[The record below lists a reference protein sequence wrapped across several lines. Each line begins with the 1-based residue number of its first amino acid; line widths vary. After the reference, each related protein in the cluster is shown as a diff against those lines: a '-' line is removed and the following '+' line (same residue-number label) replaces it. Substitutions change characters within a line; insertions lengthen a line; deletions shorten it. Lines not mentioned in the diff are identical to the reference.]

1 MRFLLYIA
9 RTYPRRTG
17 VVLLSLWAAAMA
29 EGFSLSSMLP
39 IVSTLPQLGAD
50 RLPEPV
56 ARVLGLL
63 QLNASLPVLLGCV
76 VLGMLVKSILALLAN
91 RYVGH
96 TVARL
101 ATDLRLGLIRSLI
114 RARWSY
120 TVHQS
125 LGALS
130 NAVSSESMRASNAY
144 LYASTAA
151 MMTIQ
156 AMVYAAV
163 AAMVSWQAALS
174 CLGAGLLVLL
184 SLGSLV
190 RMAKRAGRR
199 QTRLFRQLAARLAD
213 GLLSIKPLKAMG
225 QEDLLDK
232 ALEHETMAL
241 NRAVRREVTSKQA
254 LKAIQEP
261 LMASLVACGF
271 FLAIR
276 YASMPREQ
284 IFVLAFLLARVLAQ
298 LTKVQQELQNMIHA
312 QSAFWSIH
320 DLTMEAER
328 AAEVPGGHKPPL
340 LNQAIT
346 VERVT
351 FGYEAEKPVLRGV
364 QLVIPVH
371 TFTALVG
378 PSGSGKTTLVDMII
392 GLLTPTSG
400 RILLDRVPL
409 AEIDQL
415 AWRHRIGYVP
425 QDTFLLHD
433 TIANNISL
441 GDPACTEQDIHWALE
456 AAGALEFVMA
466 LPKGIHALVG
476 ERGATLSG
484 GQRQRVAIARALVR
498 RPALLVLDEA
508 TSNLD
513 EDSEQAVCDTL
524 GRLKESVTILAI
536 SHRPAIVEA
545 ADCAYRLEGGVCS
558 ALFDRRWPLAAAQ
571 GNRQD

>member
-1 MRFLLYIA
+1 MRFLAYMI
-9 RTYPRRTG
+9 RTYPRRTAI
-17 VVLLSLWAAAMA
+17 VLVSLWAAALA

-50 RLPEPV
+50 ALPESV
-56 ARVLGLL
+56 AQVLNLL
-63 QLNASLPVLLGCV
+63 QLHASLPVLLGCV
-76 VLGMLVKSILALLAN
+76 MLGMLIKSVLALLAN

-101 ATDLRLGLIRSLI
+101 ATDLRLGLIRALI
-114 RARWSY
+114 HARWSY

-151 MMTIQ
+151 MLSIQ

-163 AAMVSWQAALS
+163 AAMVSWQAALA
-174 CLGAGLLVLL
+174 CLSAGVLVLL

-232 ALEHETMAL
+232 ALEHETLSL

-261 LMASLVACGF
+261 LMAILVASGF

-298 LTKVQQELQNMIHA
+298 LTKVQQELQNMTHA
-312 QSAFWSIH
+312 QSAFWAIH
-320 DLTMEAER
+320 DLTAEAQQ
-328 AAEVPGGHKPPL
+328 AAEIPGGHEIPTLTK
-340 LNQAIT
+340 AIA
-346 VERVT
+346 VERVS
-351 FGYEAEKPVLRGV
+351 FSYEPDKPILRGV
-364 QLVIPVH
+364 SLVIAAH
-371 TFTALVG
+371 AFTALVG

-392 GLLTPTSG
+392 GLLTPTAG

-409 AEIDQL
+409 AEIDQR
-415 AWRHRIGYVP
+415 AWRCSIGYVP

-433 TIANNISL
+433 TIALNVSL
-441 GDPACTEQDIHWALE
+441 GDPACTEEDIRWALK
-456 AAGALEFVMA
+456 AAGAWEFVMA
-466 LPKGIHALVG
+466 LPQGMYTLVG

-513 EDSEQAVCDTL
+513 EASEQALCTTL
-524 GRLKESVTILAI
+524 VGLKETVTILAI

-558 ALFDRRWPLAAAQ
+558 ALFDRRWPLAVSQ
-571 GNRQD
+571 GKRLD

>member
-1 MRFLLYIA
+1 MRFLAYIV
-9 RTYPRRTG
+9 RTYPRRTAI
-17 VVLLSLWAAAMA
+17 VLVSLWAAALA

-50 RLPEPV
+50 ALPEPV
-56 ARVLGLL
+56 ARVLNLL
-63 QLNASLPVLLGCV
+63 QLHASLPVLLGCV
-76 VLGMLVKSILALLAN
+76 MLGMLIKSALALLAN

-101 ATDLRLGLIRSLI
+101 ATDLRLGLIRALI
-114 RARWSY
+114 HARWSY

-151 MMTIQ
+151 MLTIQ

-163 AAMVSWQAALS
+163 AAMVSWQAALA

-225 QEDLLDK
+225 QEDLLDR
-232 ALEHETMAL
+232 ALEHETLSL

-298 LTKVQQELQNMIHA
+298 LTKVQQELQNMTHA
-312 QSAFWSIH
+312 QSAFWAIH
-320 DLTMEAER
+320 DLTAEAEQ
-328 AAEVPGGHKPPL
+328 AAETPGGREPPTLTKAIAVEKVSFSYEPDKP
-340 LNQAIT
+340 I
-346 VERVT
+346 
-351 FGYEAEKPVLRGV
+351 LRGV
-364 QLVIPVH
+364 NMVIPVH

-392 GLLTPTSG
+392 GLLTPTAG
-400 RILLDRVPL
+400 CILLDRVPL
-409 AEIDQL
+409 AEIDQR
-415 AWRHRIGYVP
+415 AWRHSIGYVP

-433 TIANNISL
+433 TIAINVSL
-441 GDPACTEQDIHWALE
+441 GDPACTEQDIRWALE
-456 AAGALEFVMA
+456 AAGAWEFVTAM
-466 LPKGIHALVG
+466 PQGMHTLVG

-513 EDSEQAVCDTL
+513 EASEQALCVTL
-524 GRLKESVTILAI
+524 VRLKETVTILAI

-558 ALFDRRWPLAAAQ
+558 ALFDRRWPLAVSQ
-571 GNRQD
+571 GKRRD